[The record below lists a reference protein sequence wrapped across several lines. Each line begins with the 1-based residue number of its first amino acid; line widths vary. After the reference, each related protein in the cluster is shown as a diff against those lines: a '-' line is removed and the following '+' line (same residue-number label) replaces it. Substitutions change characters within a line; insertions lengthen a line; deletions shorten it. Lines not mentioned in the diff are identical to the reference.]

1 LEHEDLRESGPGGAS
16 CQTAP
21 VNIGVLGATGPAG
34 RGIAARLASVGHAVT
49 VGSRE
54 QSRSEAVVAEL
65 RDEWGPRVDTLDAGT
80 NEDAAK
86 ADDLVVIATIWD
98 AAVDTAATHA
108 DALAGKPVIAMAN
121 GLEKVGREFRPV
133 LPAAGSVSQAIQ
145 HAAPAARVVAGFHL
159 VPASALADLDRP
171 LESDIILCA
180 DDDDARRVVLELVT
194 GIPELR
200 AFDGGSLVNAV
211 GLEAFAAVLLTVNLR
226 HKGKGALRLLGV
238 EGYRP

>member
-1 LEHEDLRESGPGGAS
+1 
-16 CQTAP
+16 

-133 LPAAGSVSQAIQ
+133 LPKGESLSRAI
-145 HAAPAARVVAGFHL
+145 HDAAPGAYVVAAFQH
-159 VPASALADLDRP
+159 VPAAAFAALDEP
-171 LESDIILCA
+171 LQSDVVVCS
-180 DDDDARRVVLELVT
+180 DHDDAREVVMRLVA

-200 AFDGGSLVNAV
+200 AFDGGSLANAI
-211 GLEAFAAVLLTVNLR
+211 GIEAFAAVLLTANLR
-226 HKGKGALRLLGV
+226 HKGKGTLRLLGLQ
-238 EGYRP
+238 GYEA